1 MRRPLR
7 ILITGASSGLGLYAL
22 LRLLKGGHSV
32 IAGVR
37 GGDSRLR
44 EILSKEGA
52 SGNAWA
58 VDLHLDK
65 PETFALAARA
75 VDERFGGQLD
85 VLVNNAGYGLFGAIE
100 DQSLEQ
106 IRRQFDVNT
115 FGPVG
120 LTQAVLPQLR
130 AAKGRIINVS
140 SAADFWTMPLYGTY
154 CASKAALASMSEAMY
169 YDLRPEGLQVGLLE
183 PGGFRTNFIGTAKVL
198 AEGSK
203 SRTRVEALNRFF
215 ARVESRLVHPDR
227 IARKLVSLCERKR
240 LPLRNLVGSDAWLA
254 GLMARLLPWPFRV
267 RLQEWLYRKFVFG
280 E

>member
-1 MRRPLR
+1 MKPLR
-7 ILITGASSGLGLYAL
+7 ILITGASSGLGLHAL
-22 LRLLKGGHSV
+22 LRLIKIGHSV

-37 GGDSRLR
+37 GGDARLA
-44 EILSKEGA
+44 EILAKEGVA
-52 SGNAWA
+52 GSTWA

-65 PETFALAARA
+65 AETFGLAARA
-75 VDERFGGQLD
+75 VDRHFGGHLD
-85 VLVNNAGYGLFGAIE
+85 VLINNAGYGLFGAIE
-100 DQSLEQ
+100 DQSLAQ
-106 IRRQFDVNT
+106 IRRQFEVNT

-120 LTQAVLPQLR
+120 LTQALLPQLR
-130 AAKGRIINVS
+130 AARGRIINVS

-198 AEGSK
+198 ADGSR
-203 SRTRVEALNRFF
+203 SRERVEALNRFF
-215 ARVESRLVHPDR
+215 AKVESRLVHPDR
-227 IARKLVSLCERKR
+227 IAQKLVSLCERRR

-254 GLMARLLPWPFRV
+254 GFMARMLPWPLRV
-267 RLQEWLYRKFVFG
+267 RLQEWLYRKFVFK